1 MKNAFTIGE
10 AVVGMMIAALT
21 IILLT
26 GVIKSHDRLAN
37 LNLSEADDWYLMI
50 RDLESDKYQFTN
62 PKVGFTFTDVSLYSQ
77 QEHCT
82 YIVKQSGHTVFLSK
96 DGEGYI
102 PLFTTTKDGMVNFEQ
117 INSQQV
123 RVIVKGPY
131 TNEAI
136 LTFAKTDR

>member
-1 MKNAFTIGE
+1 M
-10 AVVGMMIAALT
+10 
-21 IILLT
+21 
-26 GVIKSHDRLAN
+26 
-37 LNLSEADDWYLMI
+37 
-50 RDLESDKYQFTN
+50 
-62 PKVGFTFTDVSLYSQ
+62 
-77 QEHCT
+77 
-82 YIVKQSGHTVFLSK
+82 FLSK